1 MNKTIRWSAFCGYLK
16 YIWDRKKTLYLYG
29 LLFFPAYITA
39 NYLQI
44 YLPKIIMQNLED
56 KVSIPSMGLNILTF
70 ILLLMFCILVRE
82 KMKSRSEHGNRQV
95 IQQMQQQYTE
105 KLLYIDYEY
114 LEDTEFL
121 SLRNMA
127 KESLF
132 GGEIGTQER
141 ARLMDFLPI
150 LIMIAAAL
158 GNTGLYLYYLGKLSG
173 YLIILLFATVILGT
187 LLNMKLFR
195 KHEQKYGS
203 MISDSWQKMD
213 YVVRKT
219 QDFSMAKDIRLYHM
233 NSWLSGLVDGF
244 LAERLHL
251 KKKELSNRGIGDMVA
266 VTSLTIFQIAVLG
279 MVLWHYLQ
287 GILRVSDVIF
297 YVYMTPALY
306 HLLDQEISSK
316 SIHLFQILTE
326 YQRFQDFMH
335 YGRDTAKQKAA
346 IRQKAPAII
355 LEHVSFTY
363 PTTEKLILQDISLTI
378 SAGEKIA
385 IVGING
391 AGKTTLMKLICGLLH
406 PTSGRILLNGVDLET
421 MDAEER
427 YGYFSCT
434 FQDVQF
440 LPVSIR
446 ENISQEICLSNAAGT
461 KTSETKK
468 SKFGSS
474 DTQIWH
480 CLEQAGIH
488 KEIKNLPKQLDTLLE
503 KNLQEDAID
512 FSGGQRQKLILARA
526 LYRNAG
532 ALILDEPTAALD
544 AIAENAIYEKYA
556 EFAAGKTSFFVS
568 HRLSST
574 RFCDRILLL
583 DGGKIAEEGTHEELL
598 AQQGIYAEMFE
609 MQSKY
614 YQEDQS
620 DMADAITAE

>member
-1 MNKTIRWSAFCGYLK
+1 MNKTNYWTAFCGYLK

-29 LLFFPAYITA
+29 LLFFPAYITG

-44 YLPKIIMQNLED
+44 YLPKMIIQNLED
-56 KVSIPSMGLNILTF
+56 RASIPIMGRNLLAFVLLLTF
-70 ILLLMFCILVRE
+70 CIFVRE
-82 KMKSRSEHGNRQV
+82 KMKSKAEHGNRQI
-95 IQQMQQQYTE
+95 IQQMKNNYTE

-121 SLRNMA
+121 SLRNRA

-132 GGEIGTQER
+132 GGEIGTQEQ

-150 LIMIAAAL
+150 LIMITSAL
-158 GNTGLYLYYLGKLSG
+158 GNMGLYLFYLGKLSG
-173 YLIILLFATVILGT
+173 YLILLLFAAVLFST

-203 MISDSWQKMD
+203 MVSDSWQKMD

-219 QDFSMAKDIRLYHM
+219 QDFSMAKDIRMYQM

-279 MVLWHYLQ
+279 MVLWHFLQ
-287 GILRVSDVIF
+287 GTLKVSDVIF
-297 YVYMTPALY
+297 YVNMTPALY
-306 HLLDQEISSK
+306 KLLDQEVSTK
-316 SIHLFQILTE
+316 SIHLFQILTA
-326 YQRFQDFMH
+326 YQRFQNFMH
-335 YGRDTAKQKAA
+335 YGRDTARQKA
-346 IRQKAPAII
+346 IIQQKAPAIT
-355 LEHVSFTY
+355 LEHVSFAY
-363 PTTEKLILQDISLTI
+363 PKTEKMILQDISVNI
-378 SAGEKIA
+378 PAGEKIA
-385 IVGING
+385 IVGVNG
-391 AGKTTLMKLICGLLH
+391 AGKTTLMKLLCGLLH

-421 MDAEER
+421 MNAEER
-427 YGYFSCT
+427 YAYFSCT

-440 LPVSIR
+440 LPVSVR
-446 ENISQEICLSNAAGT
+446 ENISQEICIAPTAKA
-461 KTSETKK
+461 KTFQTNESP
-468 SKFGSS
+468 SKSS
-474 DTQIWH
+474 DARIWH
-480 CLEQAGIH
+480 CLEQAGIQ
-488 KEIKNLPKQLDTLLE
+488 KEIQNLPGQLDTLLE
-503 KNLQEDAID
+503 KNLQEDATD

-526 LYRNAG
+526 LYRDAG

-544 AIAENAIYEKYA
+544 ALAENEIYEKYA

-583 DGGKIAEEGTHEELL
+583 DGGIIAEEGTHDELL

-614 YQEDQS
+614 YQENN
-620 DMADAITAE
+620 